1 MADVHC
7 AGEELVIRN
16 TNYSLFSSS
25 FIANLSFLFRRSI
38 YSIAKE
44 MGVPKPVV
52 TKACDN
58 WAKYGVV
65 TRKSGGSKQREIPPE
80 ILAVIT
86 NPETLEQQKFLSL
99 KQRCAIF
106 FDKWGL
112 KISAHGLTNVYRRQ
126 GIDYHRSRP
135 QTRQII
141 TQADEQSLL
150 RRQAARDVLNLMAS
164 DLPLAFMDETS
175 VQVSSELDRFLISA
189 KFESVIRNQ
198 KIFSV

>member
-7 AGEELVIRN
+7 AVEELVIRN
-16 TNYSLFSSS
+16 THFSLFSSS
-25 FIANLSFLFRRSI
+25 FISRRLRLRRANLSFLFRRSI

-44 MGVPKPVV
+44 MGGPKPVV

-58 WAKYGVV
+58 WSKYGVV

-86 NPETLEQQKFLSL
+86 NAETLEQQKFLSL

-164 DLPLAFMDETS
+164 DLFLGAPL
-175 VQVSSELDRFLISA
+175 LINGKLLQPASL
-189 KFESVIRNQ
+189 
-198 KIFSV
+198 